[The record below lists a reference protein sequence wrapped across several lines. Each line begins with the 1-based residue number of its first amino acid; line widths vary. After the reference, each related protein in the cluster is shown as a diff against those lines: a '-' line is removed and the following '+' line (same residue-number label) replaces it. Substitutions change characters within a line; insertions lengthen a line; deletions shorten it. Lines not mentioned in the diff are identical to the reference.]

1 MNSGRRVGSARCDV
15 CDGPRRVDAVVLAC
29 VARAI
34 VLGSAPSS
42 QMTEVIGRERPLAF
56 SSLEVSGERFACS
69 FLVNVSTV
77 LDTGAGAKGSME
89 ASSLSIPWGGCGSP
103 PTLLVG
109 TWFGDAGTCAILLWG
124 LPHRDARVTLCA
136 GPLCP
141 GHIHAEV

>member
-77 LDTGAGAKGSME
+77 LDTGTGGQGPHGGFLSLYPLGRVRLTPNTPGRNVVWRRGDLCDIALGS
-89 ASSLSIPWGGCGSP
+89 AP
-103 PTLLVG
+103 P
-109 TWFGDAGTCAILLWG
+109 
-124 LPHRDARVTLCA
+124 
-136 GPLCP
+136 
-141 GHIHAEV
+141 